1 MRYTSMAALIVASW
15 VEPGMSPAV
24 AGEVFSGQAE
34 TGIERVVVT
43 ATRSEQMLLE
53 VPAAISVRELDDL
66 RSKGFTYGTD
76 EFRGVPGVFFR
87 RGEGDGEEFPFVSI
101 RGATGNHG
109 NDAFLAMLDG
119 IPFVGPDEEVL
130 LYEIPYPIVNHIEI
144 VRGPVSALYGR
155 GAIGGAINYQTRNP
169 VNNSA
174 ELSFSAGQD
183 GYYRGQ
189 VLLERQFEQDIGV
202 LASLSY
208 EDFAGW
214 RDNSA
219 RDATSAFLKTVIPFN
234 SSSALTAWLSY
245 FERNAQV
252 PSVIPT
258 LADGSVVK
266 VAGGAERFLGHKPTR
281 NNNQG
286 WIAALRYE
294 QQVTDILDIQL
305 TAQARQFDSDVRLNF
320 YDYLEFN
327 PDNNIMGV
335 NGFASVNDASVYFA
349 EALANWQSGRH
360 KLVVGVSAERTTL
373 DEQDRWSGELDPFFS
388 GECGFRF
395 YAILI
400 DYSTGEVLNDQPGN
414 DCFVREQLRTAAD
427 TTNQFYG
434 AFFQDEI
441 SLSERLTLT
450 VGARYDEFKRNID
463 FSVIA
468 ASPDLQNAEGRSE
481 AVSPKAALAY
491 QLDSGLVYASYG
503 RGFNSNF
510 GPVWQWEPDRYA
522 RDEAPTF
529 IDSYELGWKGQT
541 QNKQLSWETAL
552 FYLRQTDRR
561 IFIDNPDPEGPPTL
575 ATTGQKY
582 SSRGLEAA
590 VRYRPVRSTELL
602 VNYTYLAPEWDEL
615 ILAGSFGAPDTNF
628 SGNTPQGVPGHIV
641 YAEVSHEFFEQWH
654 GSLSYEWYSDYF
666 VDLSNSIKTGQYS
679 LMNLSVSWFPINNPD
694 LAFDLSVTNVLDEDY
709 FFYFAGSR
717 SAVTNVTPGVPRQ
730 IRLGTK
736 VRF

>member
-1 MRYTSMAALIVASW
+1 M
-15 VEPGMSPAV
+15 
-24 AGEVFSGQAE
+24 
-34 TGIERVVVT
+34 T

-66 RSKGFTYGTD
+66 RGKGFTYGTD
-76 EFRGVPGVFFR
+76 EFRGVPGIFFR

-109 NDAFLAMLDG
+109 NDTFLAMLDG

-189 VLLERQFEQDIGV
+189 VLLERLFEQDIGV

-208 EDFAGW
+208 EDFAGC
-214 RDNSA
+214 RDNSS

-360 KLVVGVSAERTTL
+360 KLVVGVSAE
-373 DEQDRWSGELDPFFS
+373 
-388 GECGFRF
+388 
-395 YAILI
+395 
-400 DYSTGEVLNDQPGN
+400 
-414 DCFVREQLRTAAD
+414 
-427 TTNQFYG
+427 
-434 AFFQDEI
+434 
-441 SLSERLTLT
+441 
-450 VGARYDEFKRNID
+450 
-463 FSVIA
+463 
-468 ASPDLQNAEGRSE
+468 
-481 AVSPKAALAY
+481 
-491 QLDSGLVYASYG
+491 
-503 RGFNSNF
+503 
-510 GPVWQWEPDRYA
+510 
-522 RDEAPTF
+522 
-529 IDSYELGWKGQT
+529 
-541 QNKQLSWETAL
+541 
-552 FYLRQTDRR
+552 
-561 IFIDNPDPEGPPTL
+561 PP
-575 ATTGQKY
+575 
-582 SSRGLEAA
+582 
-590 VRYRPVRSTELL
+590 
-602 VNYTYLAPEWDEL
+602 
-615 ILAGSFGAPDTNF
+615 
-628 SGNTPQGVPGHIV
+628 H
-641 YAEVSHEFFEQWH
+641 
-654 GSLSYEWYSDYF
+654 
-666 VDLSNSIKTGQYS
+666 
-679 LMNLSVSWFPINNPD
+679 
-694 LAFDLSVTNVLDEDY
+694 
-709 FFYFAGSR
+709 
-717 SAVTNVTPGVPRQ
+717 
-730 IRLGTK
+730 
-736 VRF
+736 